1 MNPVQLAA
9 FLECSDAL
17 NVILRYIQA
26 KCSKDSEGEFREK
39 TMEIMHVSAF
49 GKNLMSVVLD
59 NKKLFA
65 SHSICH
71 QIESYLHEQ

>member
-1 MNPVQLAA
+1 MNPVQFAA
-9 FLECSDAL
+9 HLESPEVL
-17 NVILRYIQA
+17 NVLLRYIQA

-59 NKKLFA
+59 NKKFVCQPQHM
-65 SHSICH
+65 SPD
-71 QIESYLHEQ
+71 

>member
-9 FLECSDAL
+9 HLESPEVL
-17 NVILRYIQA
+17 NVLLRYIQA

-59 NKKLFA
+59 NKKFVCQPQHM
-65 SHSICH
+65 SPD
-71 QIESYLHEQ
+71 

>member
-39 TMEIMHVSAF
+39 TMKIMHVSAF

-59 NKKLFA
+59 NKKFVCQPQHM
-65 SHSICH
+65 SPD
-71 QIESYLHEQ
+71 